1 MIMSVNKGKPK
12 VGTYIAAA
20 LMIFWV
26 LFPIYWMT
34 NLSLQS
40 EKEIYT
46 VPPYYMPPNPNL
58 NNYWFCFDIQAAV
71 KYYMEQGMSLFL
83 FIPGAIKEFPRAII
97 NSIIVAT
104 VVMVY
109 NLVAGTLGSF
119 ALTRIR
125 FRGAMP
131 LFYASI
137 VGRLL
142 PPVVIAVPYYVIIRS
157 LGLLDTLVS
166 VIMVHIMFTLPFT
179 IWILNTYLLAI
190 PTDIEDAARVDGYT
204 NFEILRKV
212 TLPVIKPAI
221 VAIAITSFMISY
233 GEFFFALLLT
243 KTAASRTIPVIIGSS
258 MAEPRVV
265 KGLICAMGV
274 IAMLPAIAIIIIFRR
289 YLIRGLVAGAVK

>member
-1 MIMSVNKGKPK
+1 MSTNRGRLKI
-12 VGTYIAAA
+12 GTYIAAA

-58 NNYWFCFDIQAAV
+58 NNYWFCFNIQAAIQ
-71 KYYMEQGMSLFL
+71 YYMEQGMSLFL

-97 NSIIVAT
+97 NSIIVAI
-104 VVMVY
+104 VVMIY

-125 FRGAMP
+125 FKGAMP

-142 PPVVIAVPYYVIIRS
+142 PPVVIAVPYYVIVRS

-204 NFEILRKV
+204 YFEILRKV

-221 VAIAITSFMISY
+221 VAVAITSFMISY

-243 KTAASRTIPVIIGSS
+243 KTAASRTIPVIIGSA

-274 IAMLPAIAIIIIFRR
+274 IAMLPAVAIIIIFRR
-289 YLIRGLVAGAVK
+289 YLIRGLVAGAIK

>member
-1 MIMSVNKGKPK
+1 MIMSANRGRLKI
-12 VGTYIAAA
+12 GTYIAAA

-58 NNYWFCFDIQAAV
+58 NNYWFCFNIQAAIQ
-71 KYYMEQGMSLFL
+71 YYMEQGMSLFL

-97 NSIIVAT
+97 NSIIVAI
-104 VVMVY
+104 VVMIY

-125 FRGAMP
+125 FKGAMP

-142 PPVVIAVPYYVIIRS
+142 PPVVIAVPYYVIVRS

-204 NFEILRKV
+204 YFEILRKV

-221 VAIAITSFMISY
+221 VAVAITSFMISY

-243 KTAASRTIPVIIGSS
+243 KTAASRTIPVIIGSA

-274 IAMLPAIAIIIIFRR
+274 IAMLPAVAIIIIFRR
-289 YLIRGLVAGAVK
+289 YLIRGLVAGAIR

>member
-1 MIMSVNKGKPK
+1 MSVNKSKPK
-12 VGTYIAAA
+12 IGTYIAAA

-46 VPPYYMPPNPNL
+46 VPPYYIPPNPNL
-58 NNYWFCFDIQAAV
+58 NNYWFCFNIQAAV

-109 NLVAGTLGSF
+109 NLGAGTLGSF

-125 FRGAMP
+125 FKGAMP

-204 NFEILRKV
+204 YFEILRKV

-221 VAIAITSFMISY
+221 VAVAITSFMISY

-274 IAMLPAIAIIIIFRR
+274 IAMIPAIAIIIIFRR

>member
-1 MIMSVNKGKPK
+1 MIMSTNRGRLKI
-12 VGTYIAAA
+12 GTYIAAA

-58 NNYWFCFDIQAAV
+58 NNYWFCFNIQAAIQ
-71 KYYMEQGMSLFL
+71 YYMEQGMSLFL

-97 NSIIVAT
+97 NSIIVAI
-104 VVMVY
+104 VVMIY

-125 FRGAMP
+125 FKGAMP

-142 PPVVIAVPYYVIIRS
+142 PPVVIAVPYYVIVRS

-204 NFEILRKV
+204 YFEILRKV

-221 VAIAITSFMISY
+221 VAVAITSFMISY

-243 KTAASRTIPVIIGSS
+243 KTAASRTIPVIIGSA

-274 IAMLPAIAIIIIFRR
+274 IAMLPAVAIIIIFRR
-289 YLIRGLVAGAVK
+289 YLIRGLVAGAIK

>member
-1 MIMSVNKGKPK
+1 MAANKNKPK
-12 VGTYIAAA
+12 IGTYIAAI

-26 LFPIYWMT
+26 LFPIYWMV
-34 NLSLQS
+34 NLSMQS

-46 VPPYYMPPNPNL
+46 VPPFYFPPNPSF
-58 NNYWFCFDIQAAV
+58 NNYWFCFNIEAAV

-97 NSIIVAT
+97 NSIIVGV
-104 VVMVY
+104 VVMMY
-109 NLVAGTLGSF
+109 NLIAGTLGSF

-142 PPVVIAVPYYVIIRS
+142 PPVVIAVPYYVIVRS
-157 LGLLDTLVS
+157 IGLLDTLVS
-166 VIMVHIMFTLPFT
+166 VIMVHIMFTMPFT
-179 IWILNTYLLAI
+179 IWILNTYLMGI
-190 PTDIEDAARVDGYT
+190 PMDIEDAARVDGYSY
-204 NFEILRKV
+204 FEILRKV
-212 TLPVIKPAI
+212 TFPVIKPAI

-243 KTAASRTIPVIIGSS
+243 KTAASRTIPVIIGSA

-274 IAMLPAIAIIIIFRR
+274 IAMLPAMAIIIIFRR
-289 YLIRGLVAGAVK
+289 YLIRGLVAGAIK

>member
-1 MIMSVNKGKPK
+1 MIMSTNRGRLKI
-12 VGTYIAAA
+12 GTYIAAA

-58 NNYWFCFDIQAAV
+58 NNYWFCFNIQAAIQ
-71 KYYMEQGMSLFL
+71 YYMEQGMSLFL

-97 NSIIVAT
+97 NSIIVAI
-104 VVMVY
+104 VVMIY

-125 FRGAMP
+125 FKGAMP

-142 PPVVIAVPYYVIIRS
+142 PPVVIAVPYYVIVRS

-204 NFEILRKV
+204 YFEILRKV

-221 VAIAITSFMISY
+221 VAVAITSFMISY

-243 KTAASRTIPVIIGSS
+243 KTAASRTIPVIIGSA

-274 IAMLPAIAIIIIFRR
+274 IAMLPAVAIIIIFRR
-289 YLIRGLVAGAVK
+289 YLIRGLVAGAIR